1 MKILKICYQVIK
13 EEKRA
18 NICITGVLEE
28 KNQSNQTNQIP
39 EKLEFKKCCWHL
51 KICIFETTNCVHCAL
66 IKSSVTADF

>member
-39 EKLEFKKCCWHL
+39 EKLEFKKCC
-51 KICIFETTNCVHCAL
+51 
-66 IKSSVTADF
+66 